1 MKNKLFSLLILLFF
15 LAGCASPY
23 VVPPNVDNLSQQLS
37 DEQAMAIVE
46 QRFQMN
52 KTTDG
57 YGLCMGSDTARANW
71 HMSATTKYNFQID
84 RNKAEFSVQQ
94 AGRHTSEV
102 VRTGIGHTVVSGREY
117 HSAIKT
123 VIFKDITKIEIKKAS
138 WTHVCGMIVDSGFMI
153 NLFEGKDKV
162 TILTLR
168 EDKLDEFMAA
178 ILKLNSNPQLEI
190 YK

>member
-1 MKNKLFSLLILLFF
+1 MKCKNFTLLVLLF
-15 LAGCASPY
+15 LATSCASPY
-23 VVPPNVDNLSQQLS
+23 VVPPNVNNISQQLS
-37 DEQAMAIVE
+37 YEQAVAIVE

-57 YGLCMGSDTARANW
+57 YGLCMGTDTARANW

-84 RNKAEFSVQQ
+84 RNKAEFSVDEQ
-94 AGRHTSEV
+94 GRHTSKV
-102 VRTGIGHTVVSGREY
+102 VRTGIGVAVATGRERY
-117 HSAIKT
+117 STVKT
-123 VIFKDITKIEIKKAS
+123 VIFQDITKIEIKKAS
-138 WTHVCGMIVDSGFMI
+138 WNHTCGWRIDSGFMI

-162 TILTLR
+162 TIITLR

-190 YK
+190 FK